1 MESRNKQTGIER
13 QPSLIRG
20 GRGLLF
26 ERLCEENPGAHAVRE
41 GRAES
46 APVSPVFRAH
56 ELDALSESVVR
67 ELRCL
72 LNTRLPFPAGSS
84 DESSQT
90 VMNYGL
96 PDFSHLNAASPG
108 DREILARLIERKI
121 TAFEPRLRQVR
132 ISLEPHPVERGAVTG
147 SMRALLQTESISEP
161 VEFLLARGRSGRV
174 LVGTAAPAQS

>member
-1 MESRNKQTGIER
+1 M
-13 QPSLIRG
+13 
-20 GRGLLF
+20 
-26 ERLCEENPGAHAVRE
+26 
-41 GRAES
+41 
-46 APVSPVFRAH
+46 
-56 ELDALSESVVR
+56 R

-72 LNTRLPFPAGSS
+72 LNTRLPFAAGFS

-90 VMNYGL
+90 VVNYGL
-96 PDFSHLNAASPG
+96 PDFSHLNSASPA

-161 VEFLLARGRSGRV
+161 VEFLLARGKSGGV
-174 LVGTAAPAQS
+174 LVGTTVATQA